1 MSLIKVVLLIIVL
14 VLSCFTA
21 GAETVTDN
29 LGRKVELPQDPQR
42 IVALAPSISEIIF
55 ALDQGSRL
63 KGVTQYSD
71 YPPQA
76 LQLPRVGSY
85 VRLDLEKIVAL
96 KPDLCLATKDGNPKE
111 IVDRLQ
117 SMQIPVYV
125 VDPHDLATVIR
136 TVEEIGNIINA
147 SEMANN
153 LADEMRNRLERI
165 RHRVAQTERRPRV
178 FIQIGISPIISAGSQ
193 TFLHDL
199 ITMAGG
205 LNVAAGYNA
214 YPRFSREQVLALSP
228 DVIIITS
235 MARQAVFLE
244 IKAQWSRWPDLP
256 AARDQRIFLVDSDV
270 FDRPTPRLLDGLEI
284 LVKLIHPQLFEQ
296 PR

>member
-1 MSLIKVVLLIIVL
+1 MPLIKNALLIVVLF
-14 VLSCFTA
+14 LSCIPA
-21 GAETVTDN
+21 AAKTVTDQ
-29 LGRKVELPQDPQR
+29 LGRKVELPHEPQR

-55 ALDQGSRL
+55 ELDQGSRL

-96 KPDLCLATKDGNPKE
+96 NPDLCLATKDGNPKE

-125 VDPHDLATVIR
+125 VDPHDLTTVIH
-136 TVEEIGNIINA
+136 TIEEIGSILNA
-147 SEMANN
+147 SQIANS
-153 LADEMRNRLERI
+153 LADDMRERLERI
-165 RHRVAQTERRPRV
+165 RDRVAQTDLRPRV
-178 FIQIGISPIISAGSQ
+178 FIQIGISPIISAGSR

-199 ITMAGG
+199 ITTAGG
-205 LNVAAGYNA
+205 LNVAAGYHA

-235 MARQAVFLE
+235 MARQAVFQE
-244 IKAQWSRWPDLP
+244 VKAQWSRWPDLP
-256 AARDQRIFLVDSDV
+256 AARDQRIFLVDSDI